1 MFVSI
6 IGRLRSIS
14 RNDDADFLEADLP
27 GKLDPYKSYGAKL
40 IGLFARLMFSK
51 RIFLVMNV
59 CRANTWL
66 QRAKAQMVD

>member
-1 MFVSI
+1 
-6 IGRLRSIS
+6 
-14 RNDDADFLEADLP
+14 LEADLP